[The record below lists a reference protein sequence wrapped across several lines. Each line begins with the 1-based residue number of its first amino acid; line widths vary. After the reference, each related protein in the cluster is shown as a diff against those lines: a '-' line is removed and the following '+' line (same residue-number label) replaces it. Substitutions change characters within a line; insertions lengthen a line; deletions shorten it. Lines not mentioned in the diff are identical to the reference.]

1 MNSDFTRIVGII
13 VIIAFIIYL
22 VTNSLKLQINV
33 MEGLTNPP
41 VKSKSKSESGIGAS
55 AGNYATSLQNTV
67 TKLNSDILLLNNKD
81 YKKEYENIILHMDD
95 YINALMLKTV
105 LSTNIN
111 SENVS
116 DNIDI
121 FKRLSELNSAK
132 AALNNVMKYVDSN

>member
-1 MNSDFTRIVGII
+1 MSSDFTRIVGII

-22 VTNSLKLQINV
+22 ATNSLKLQMNV

-41 VKSKSKSESGIGAS
+41 VKSKSESGIGAS
-55 AGNYATSLQNTV
+55 AGNYANSLQNTV

-111 SENVS
+111 SENVG
-116 DNIDI
+116 DNIDN
-121 FKRLSELNSAK
+121 FKRLNELNSAK
-132 AALNNVMKYVDSN
+132 TALNNVMKYVDSN

>member
-1 MNSDFTRIVGII
+1 
-13 VIIAFIIYL
+13 
-22 VTNSLKLQINV
+22 

-41 VKSKSKSESGIGAS
+41 VKSNSESGIGAS

-95 YINALMLKTV
+95 YINALMLKIV

-116 DNIDI
+116 DNIEN
-121 FKRLSELNSAK
+121 FKRLSELNSSK
-132 AALNNVMKYVDSN
+132 AALNNVMKYIDSN

>member
-1 MNSDFTRIVGII
+1 MSSDFTRIVGII

-22 VTNSLKLQINV
+22 ATNSLKLQMNV

-41 VKSKSKSESGIGAS
+41 VKSKSESGIGAS

-116 DNIDI
+116 DNIDN
-121 FKRLSELNSAK
+121 FKRLNELNSAK
-132 AALNNVMKYVDSN
+132 AALNNVMKYIDSN